1 MLHVKQV
8 EAVSPTEIDAEQ
20 RLSYAGQV
28 GYETER
34 HDNSPRNTVISNSVA
49 TADHEGH
56 LSLISSPTSQ
66 GRVLSGQQAPL
77 SDNTRSSYIT
87 TSTGSRMSGLS
98 DFPVPPS
105 NHRMSLLS
113 AFFADVNG
121 RPSISREDEPSVPLP
136 SRTFNSN
143 NRLTFGAGAD
153 AEEIVEALSNHPN
166 RI

>member
-1 MLHVKQV
+1 
-8 EAVSPTEIDAEQ
+8 
-20 RLSYAGQV
+20 
-28 GYETER
+28 
-34 HDNSPRNTVISNSVA
+34 
-49 TADHEGH
+49 
-56 LSLISSPTSQ
+56 
-66 GRVLSGQQAPL
+66 
-77 SDNTRSSYIT
+77 
-87 TSTGSRMSGLS
+87 MSGLS